1 VIDAPRGSTRLR
13 AVGDDQADGAI
24 RSTLLPES
32 GAPDDVY
39 DALRPVFAE
48 EEIVA
53 LTLAIG
59 LINVWNRLSVGFR
72 RPAGDYVSRR
82 RPA

>member
-1 VIDAPRGSTRLR
+1 V
-13 AVGDDQADGAI
+13 
-24 RSTLLPES
+24 TLLPES

-39 DALRPVFAE
+39 DALRPVFSE

-72 RPAGDYVSRR
+72 RPAGGYVSRR
-82 RPA
+82 RPG